1 MSIDKDTTAAAA
13 FWKAVRD
20 YSESAQPWD
29 SNAVFYETKPD
40 EKRDFTLVSQRVY
53 HNRKEFLA
61 VMAAAGIDSVDM
73 ELTQKKIVLPS
84 AALLLQI
91 KRETGFESDSDL
103 REDYA
108 PLWKEQD

>member
-1 MSIDKDTTAAAA
+1 MSIDKNTTAAAA

-20 YSESAQPWD
+20 YSESAKTWD
-29 SNAVFYETKPD
+29 SNAIFYETKPD

-53 HNRKEFLA
+53 GNRNEFLA
-61 VMAAAGIDSVDM
+61 VMAAAGVDSIDM

-91 KRETGFESDSDL
+91 KRSTGFESDFDL
-103 REDYA
+103 REDFG
-108 PLWKEQD
+108 PIWKEE